1 MRLRIG
7 IIVVLALAAI
17 YAAAYA
23 YGAARWAAQT
33 RALRARLASARTPLQ
48 PQTVDFSQLAGLP
61 APVQRYFR
69 TVLTDGQPVVTSVTV
84 QHQGT
89 FNMSTTAEQW
99 QPFTSDQWVVTARPG
114 FVWNGRVSVL
124 PGFPARAHDA
134 YIAGEGILHVALL
147 GLVTVT
153 DLRGAGALAEG
164 ELMRYFAEATWYP
177 TALLPGQG
185 VAWEAVDDRSA
196 YGTLTDGDTAITLL
210 FTFNDQNLIDT
221 VQAAARG
228 RTVGGETVP
237 TPWRGRFWNYAER
250 NGMLV
255 PLDGEVAWVLPESTQ
270 PYWRGHIVA
279 ITYEFAR

>member
-1 MRLRIG
+1 
-7 IIVVLALAAI
+7 
-17 YAAAYA
+17 
-23 YGAARWAAQT
+23 
-33 RALRARLASARTPLQ
+33 
-48 PQTVDFSQLAGLP
+48 
-61 APVQRYFR
+61 
-69 TVLTDGQPVVTSVTV
+69 
-84 QHQGT
+84 
-89 FNMSTTAEQW
+89 
-99 QPFTSDQWVVTARPG
+99 
-114 FVWNGRVSVL
+114 
-124 PGFPARAHDA
+124 
-134 YIAGEGILHVALL
+134 
-147 GLVTVT
+147 
-153 DLRGAGALAEG
+153 
-164 ELMRYFAEATWYP
+164 
-177 TALLPGQG
+177 